1 MVAIVTTSPLQAE
14 AAKDEA
20 DHAYQT
26 ITEVAWKEVNGTL
39 PYVVAAA

>member
-20 DHAYQT
+20 DLAYQT
-26 ITEVAWKEVNGTL
+26 ITEVAWKEVTVTL
-39 PYVVAAA
+39 PYMVAAT